1 MTAASDDG
9 YIKYTSER
17 CDGLIEPSAQ
27 LDSLNQV
34 RSELFN
40 AGLVGVYP
48 DGVGYGNVS
57 IRAKNDQ
64 FVISASA
71 TGSSP
76 TLQSEQFCLV
86 ESFSVTRNH
95 VRSRGPL
102 PASSESMTH
111 GAIYAANQAVH
122 CVLHVHNQA
131 LFIDLLQQGTPA
143 TPANV
148 AYGTP
153 AMADAVTVL
162 VKSQSELP
170 VVFAMA
176 GHADGVVAYGADLMS
191 TLALL
196 LAMFQR
202 TQKS

>member
-1 MTAASDDG
+1 
-9 YIKYTSER
+9 
-17 CDGLIEPSAQ
+17 
-27 LDSLNQV
+27 
-34 RSELFN
+34 
-40 AGLVGVYP
+40 
-48 DGVGYGNVS
+48 
-57 IRAKNDQ
+57 
-64 FVISASA
+64 
-71 TGSSP
+71 
-76 TLQSEQFCLV
+76 
-86 ESFSVTRNH
+86 
-95 VRSRGPL
+95 
-102 PASSESMTH
+102 
-111 GAIYAANQAVH
+111 
-122 CVLHVHNQA
+122 VLHVHNQA

-191 TLALL
+191 TLTLL